1 MLATSATARG
11 ELPPGSPSTPYPGLN
26 FLRLVLATAVLV
38 SHAFPA
44 FGLPEPQLVGR
55 SLGGWAVLGFF
66 ALSGF
71 LIAQSRQRL
80 RLSPFL
86 ARRVGRLMPGYW
98 ACLVVTAVA
107 AWAFTTAPL
116 VGREGGVR
124 HVLSNA
130 MLYQANSDI
139 AGTPLAVP
147 YPGVWNA
154 SAWTLPHEFLC
165 YVAVGLVYSVVR
177 RSRRRERVLA
187 VSTWLCLVVLQVA
200 LPHTPL
206 ESVFLKQ
213 FSLLA
218 PLFFGGVVVAVC
230 LPKLTLRPVHA
241 AAAGSASGLLVLL
254 EPRFGASLAAPLV
267 ALALLSLGRRG
278 GPGLIQRHDISYGV
292 YLYAFPVSQVLVGVW
307 KDGWN
312 FPAYVL
318 AVGATTSTLAVA
330 SWVLVERPAQ
340 AWVKNRVRAGIASGR
355 RTPAAT
361 GAGHARE
368 VRNDAADRSTH
379 PSARSGGG

>member
-1 MLATSATARG
+1 MTARG
-11 ELPPGSPSTPYPGLN
+11 TPAQGELLPQPPGTPYPGLN
-26 FLRLVLATAVLV
+26 FLRLVLAAAVLV

-44 FGLPEPQLVGR
+44 FGLTEPQLVGR

-71 LIAQSRQRL
+71 LIAQSRRRL
-80 RLSPFL
+80 GLPSFL

-98 ACLVVTAVA
+98 ACLVLTVLA
-107 AWAFTTAPL
+107 ATAFTTAPL
-116 VGREGGVR
+116 VGRDGGLS

-130 MLYQANSDI
+130 LLYQASSDI
-139 AGTPLAVP
+139 AGTPRGVP

-154 SAWTLPHEFLC
+154 SAWTLPHEFMC
-165 YVAVGLVYSVVR
+165 YIAVGLVYSVVR
-177 RSRRRERVLA
+177 GSQIRERVLA
-187 VSTWLCLVVLQVA
+187 VTIWLGLVALQVA
-200 LPHTPL
+200 LPHTAL
-206 ESVFLKQ
+206 GSVFLKQ

-230 LPKLTLRPVHA
+230 LPKVTLRPVHA
-241 AAAGSASGLLVLL
+241 AAAGLASALLVVV

-267 ALALLSLGRRG
+267 AIVLLTLGRRG

-307 KDGWN
+307 ADTWS
-312 FPAYVL
+312 FAAYVL
-318 AVGATTSTLAVA
+318 AVGAITSTLAVA
-330 SWVLVERPAQ
+330 SWALVERPAQ
-340 AWVKNRVRAGIASGR
+340 VWVKNRV
-355 RTPAAT
+355 
-361 GAGHARE
+361 GAGVASNRRRPPASEVGRARE
-368 VRNDAADRSTH
+368 SRSDAAGRSAR

>member
-1 MLATSATARG
+1 MTATSAPASG
-11 ELPPGSPSTPYPGLN
+11 ELLHRSPGTPYPGLN
-26 FLRLVLATAVLV
+26 FLRLVLAAAVLV

-80 RLSPFL
+80 RLSSFL

-98 ACLVVTAVA
+98 ACLVVTVLA
-107 AWAFTTAPL
+107 AIVFTSAPL
-116 VGREGGVR
+116 VGRNGGVS

-130 MLYQANSDI
+130 LLYQASSDI
-139 AGTPLAVP
+139 AGTPLDVP

-165 YVAVGLVYSVVR
+165 YVAVGVIYSLVR
-177 RSRRRERVLA
+177 GSRTWERVMA
-187 VSTWLCLVVLQVA
+187 VSIWLCLVALQVA

-206 ESVFLKQ
+206 DSVFLKQ

-230 LPKLTLRPVHA
+230 LPKVTLRPVHA
-241 AAAGSASGLLVLL
+241 AVAGSVSAVLVVM

-267 ALALLSLGRRG
+267 AIVLLSLGRRG

-292 YLYAFPVSQVLVGVW
+292 YLYAFPVSQVLAVAW
-307 KDGWN
+307 EDAWS
-312 FPAYVL
+312 FPSYVL
-318 AVGATTSTLAVA
+318 AVGATTATLAVT

-340 AWVKNRVRAGIASGR
+340 AWVKNRGGAGAASGR
-355 RTPAAT
+355 RRPPAT
-361 GAGHARE
+361 GVGPARE
-368 VRNDAADRSTH
+368 VRSDASGRSAR

>member
-1 MLATSATARG
+1 MIATGATARR
-11 ELPPGSPSTPYPGLN
+11 ELSPRLPDTPYPGLN
-26 FLRLVLATAVLV
+26 LLRLVLAAAVLV

-55 SLGGWAVLGFF
+55 SVGGWAVLGFF

-71 LIAQSRQRL
+71 LIARSRRRL
-80 RLSPFL
+80 RLSSFL
-86 ARRVGRLMPGYW
+86 ARRIGRLMPGYW
-98 ACLVVTAVA
+98 VCLVVTAVA
-107 AWAFTTAPL
+107 ATAFTSAPIL
-116 VGREGGVR
+116 GASGGLS

-130 MLYQANSDI
+130 LLYQANGDI
-139 AGTPLAVP
+139 AGTPLDVP

-154 SAWTLPHEFLC
+154 SAWTLPHEFIC
-165 YVAVGLVYSVVR
+165 YVAVGLIYSVIR
-177 RSRRRERVLA
+177 GFRTWERVLA
-187 VSTWLCLVVLQVA
+187 VSTWLGLVVLQVA

-218 PLFFGGVVVAVC
+218 PLFFGGVVVAAC
-230 LPKLTLRPVHA
+230 LPKVTLRLTHA
-241 AAAGSASGLLVLL
+241 AVAGVGSALLVVL

-267 ALALLSLGRRG
+267 TVVLLSLGRGG

-292 YLYAFPVSQVLVGVW
+292 YLYAFPVSQVLVGLW
-307 KDGWN
+307 EDGWS

-318 AVGATTSTLAVA
+318 AVGAITATLAVA

-340 AWVKNRVRAGIASGR
+340 VWVKNHARAGLVAGR
-355 RTPAAT
+355 HAPAAT
-361 GAGHARE
+361 GVGRAPE
-368 VRNDAADRSTH
+368 VHSGASDRSAH

>member
-1 MLATSATARG
+1 MIATGAPARR
-11 ELPPGSPSTPYPGLN
+11 ELLPGSPSTPYPGLN

-80 RLSPFL
+80 RLSSFL
-86 ARRVGRLMPGYW
+86 ARRVGRLMPGYGV
-98 ACLVVTAVA
+98 CLVVTVLA
-107 AWAFTTAPL
+107 ATAFTTAPL
-116 VGREGGVR
+116 VGRDGGVS

-139 AGTPLAVP
+139 AGTPLHVP

-165 YVAVGLVYSVVR
+165 YVAVGLIYSVVR
-177 RSRRRERVLA
+177 GSRRRERVLA
-187 VSTWLCLVVLQVA
+187 VSTWLGLVALQVG

-213 FSLLA
+213 FTLLA

-241 AAAGSASGLLVLL
+241 AAAGLASGLLVVL
-254 EPRFGASLAAPLV
+254 EPRFGAALAAPLV
-267 ALALLSLGRRG
+267 AAALLSLGRRG

-307 KDGWN
+307 KDGWS
-312 FPAYVL
+312 FSAYVL
-318 AVGATTSTLAVA
+318 AVGAITATLAVA

-340 AWVKNRVRAGIASGR
+340 VWVKNRVRAGVASGP
-355 RTPAAT
+355 RTPPAT
-361 GAGHARE
+361 GVGHAPE
-368 VRNDAADRSTH
+368 VRSDAAGRSAH

>member
-1 MLATSATARG
+1 MVTTGATARR
-11 ELPPGSPSTPYPGLN
+11 EPSSLSPGTPYPGLN
-26 FLRLVLATAVLV
+26 FLRLALAAAVLV

-44 FGLPEPQLVGR
+44 FGVPEPQMAGR

-71 LIAQSRQRL
+71 LIAGSRRRL
-80 RLSPFL
+80 PLSSFI
-86 ARRVGRLMPGYW
+86 ARRVARLMPGYW
-98 ACLVVTAVA
+98 VCLLVTALA
-107 AWAFTTAPL
+107 ATAFTSAPIW
-116 VGREGGVR
+116 GADGGFS

-139 AGTPLAVP
+139 AGTPLDVP
-147 YPGVWNA
+147 YAGVWNA

-165 YVAVGLVYSVVR
+165 YIAVGLVYSVIR
-177 RSRRRERVLA
+177 GFRTRERVLA
-187 VSTWLCLVVLQVA
+187 VSAWLGLVVLQVA

-206 ESVFLKQ
+206 ESLFLKQ

-218 PLFFGGVVVAVC
+218 PLFFGGVVVAAC
-230 LPKLTLRPVHA
+230 LPKMMLRPLHA
-241 AAAGSASGLLVLL
+241 AVAGLASALLVVL

-267 ALALLSLGRRG
+267 TAVLLSIGRTG
-278 GPGLIQRHDISYGV
+278 GPRLIQRHDISYGV

-307 KDGWN
+307 DDGWG

-318 AVGATTSTLAVA
+318 TVGAVAATLAVA

-340 AWVKNRVRAGIASGR
+340 VWVKNRVRAGGASGR
-355 RTPAAT
+355 HTPSAT
-361 GAGHARE
+361 GLERAPE
-368 VRNDAADRSTH
+368 VRSDAAGRSAH